1 MLLQSLPL
9 SSLTAVSPID
19 GRYGSKTESLREYF
33 SEYGLIKS
41 RIKVEVEWLRH
52 MAACEGMAEIHK
64 LSPEADAA
72 LGKIAEVT
80 LQDAENVKKIEATTN
95 HDVKAVE
102 YHIKQKIAA
111 SGIPELQKLAE
122 FTHFACT
129 SEDINNLSYAL
140 MLKGAVTKV
149 IIPSMHKVID
159 TLALLAISN
168 ADVPMLSRTHGQPA
182 TPTTFGKE
190 VANVAYR
197 LQGQLTR
204 GTSAVKFFGKFN
216 GAVGNFN
223 AHVVA
228 YPHIDWPTLARE
240 FVEDRLGLT
249 YQPYSTQIECHDFI
263 AELSDSVS
271 RFNTI
276 LLDFDQDIWTY
287 ISRDMLKL
295 KPVKDE
301 VGSST
306 MPHKVN
312 PIDFE
317 NSEGNLGL
325 ANAVFKFFSSKLPV
339 SRMQRDLTDSTVLRN
354 LGVAFGHSILA
365 YESTLKG
372 LSKIAVDDAAMKA
385 ELERNWMVLAEPIQ
399 TVLRMVGAE
408 NPYETLKELT
418 RGQTVDRE
426 KMQTFVKSLA
436 PQLSEAQLQAL
447 LALTPQNYIGIAP
460 RLATE
465 VFQVI
470 ADMRAGK
477 AQ

>member
-1 MLLQSLPL
+1 MALPL

-33 SEYGLIKS
+33 SEYGLIAS

-52 MAACEGMAEIHK
+52 MAACPHMPEIET
-64 LSPEADAA
+64 LAPETDAA
-72 LGKIAEVT
+72 LAKIAEVT
-80 LQDAENVKKIEATTN
+80 LADAENVKRIEATTN

-102 YHIKQKIAA
+102 YHIKQKITE
-111 SGIPELQKLAE
+111 SGVPQLVKISE
-122 FTHFACT
+122 FVHFACT

-140 MLKGAVTKV
+140 MLKGAVHVVLVPQMTKV
-149 IIPSMHKVID
+149 VD
-159 TLALLAISN
+159 TLAALAVTN

-182 TPTTFGKE
+182 TPTSFGKE

-197 LQGQLTR
+197 LQGQLSR
-204 GTSAVKFFGKFN
+204 GAAAVKFFGKFN

-223 AHVVA
+223 AHAVA
-228 YPHIDWPTLARE
+228 YPSIDWPTLAKE
-240 FVEDRLGLT
+240 FVEGRLGLT

-263 AELSDSVS
+263 AELSDAVS

-276 LLDFDQDIWTY
+276 LLDFDQDVWTY

-295 KPVKDE
+295 RAVKDE

-306 MPHKVN
+306 MPHKIN

-325 ANAVFKFFSSKLPV
+325 ANAIFRFFSAKLPV

-365 YESTLKG
+365 YESTLRG
-372 LSKIAVDDAAMKA
+372 LSKIAVDEHAMRA

-399 TVLRMVGAE
+399 TVLRKVGAE
-408 NPYETLKELT
+408 NPYETLKTLT
-418 RGQTVDRE
+418 RGQHVGKETMLE
-426 KMQTFVKSLA
+426 FVRGLA
-436 PQLSEAQLQAL
+436 PQLSDADLQTL
-447 LALTPQNYIGIAP
+447 LALTPDNYIGIAP
-460 RLATE
+460 RLARE
-465 VFQVI
+465 VTQVI
-470 ADMRAGK
+470 ANLRGHK
-477 AQ
+477 L